1 MVPKRTA
8 RRIERSAQLPS
19 GAFGPNVEILKQL
32 ADNDADA
39 AYMLAQGYQD
49 CEFFVAPK
57 DESAA
62 AQAESSTVMQLGIM
76 DQVIDQAKEAANHA
90 GTSLG
95 AIPEPPVQSIYEEN
109 LDAVQKQTRE
119 CAGVDKNAA
128 RDWMTW
134 QRRAAELG
142 NPDAE
147 LKFWQ
152 SLREDADARSLEEL
166 IQDKRVAEAALR
178 DSLSHGDA
186 RALIAMG
193 VAFDVGL
200 FSDPDPFSAYAYFF
214 AASQAPSAD
223 TSTLPWIG
231 QNVFQ
236 LLSVGSNTQQYLQR
250 TMDRIGSNLSPA
262 QQLAAQRL
270 GLTLY
275 QQCCQ
280 GSGT

>member
-1 MVPKRTA
+1 M
-8 RRIERSAQLPS
+8 PS
-19 GAFGPNVEILKQL
+19 GPFGPNVEILKRL
-32 ADNDADA
+32 ADNNADA

-62 AQAESSTVMQLGIM
+62 AAQAETSTVNQLSIR
-76 DQVIDQAKEAANHA
+76 DQIVDQAKEAAKKS

-95 AIPEPPVQSIYEEN
+95 AIPDAPVQSMYEEN
-109 LDAVQKQTRE
+109 LSAVQKQTRE
-119 CAGVDKNAA
+119 CAGVDKYAA
-128 RDWMTW
+128 RDWMNW

-142 NPDAE
+142 NPEAE

-152 SLREDADARSLEEL
+152 SLRQEADVRSLQDL
-166 IQDKRVAEAALR
+166 IEDKRVAEAALR

-214 AASQAPSAD
+214 AASQAPFVE
-223 TSTLPWIG
+223 TRTLPWIG
-231 QNVFQ
+231 DNIFQ
-236 LLSVGSNTQQYLQR
+236 ILSVGSNTQQYLGR
-250 TMDRIGSNLSPA
+250 NLDRIGASLSPA
-262 QQLAAQRL
+262 QQQAAQQL
-270 GLTLY
+270 GLNLY
-275 QQCCQ
+275 RQCCQ